1 MYNVYKYITC
11 IIYIYVYLSFL
22 YLIIKHGF
30 KKTYILFL
38 YLLTWHFPSRWQY
51 IYICLTTYISC
62 TCLTVSQFSG
72 RINKVWTY
80 LLSFVVKFRFIRP
93 LYPFQGSRK
102 WVLWHG
108 PLDAHGHNLND
119 THGQTHNVM
128 AYLTIGTNDKHIIS
142 WHQRNTRLK

>member
-1 MYNVYKYITC
+1 M
-11 IIYIYVYLSFL
+11 YIYLFL
-22 YLIIKHGF
+22 YIIIKHGF
-30 KKTYILFL
+30 RNIYIIYISFDMALPL
-38 YLLTWHFPSRWQY
+38 KMTIY

-102 WVLWHG
+102 
-108 PLDAHGHNLND
+108 
-119 THGQTHNVM
+119 
-128 AYLTIGTNDKHIIS
+128 
-142 WHQRNTRLK
+142 